1 MVAGT
6 TPNPETRPQRLWLVR
21 HGATDW
27 SARGRHTG
35 LTDLPL
41 NDHGRAEARSVGRG
55 LAALDIDFA
64 AAWTSPLKRA
74 RETAELAGFPDARV
88 LDVLR
93 EWDYGEYEGTRT
105 DDVRREELDPAW
117 SIWSAIIRHGES
129 PRNVGERADEAI
141 AAILSWS
148 PSGDIVVF
156 SHGHF
161 LRILAAR
168 WIKMP
173 AETGQF
179 WALDTGTVSV
189 LGYEHEYQVIERWN
203 APLANQGETT

>member
-1 MVAGT
+1 M
-6 TPNPETRPQRLWLVR
+6 R

-27 SARGRHTG
+27 SASGRHTG

-41 NDHGRAEARSVGRG
+41 NDHGRAQARGAGRG
-55 LAALDIDFA
+55 LAALDINFT

-105 DDVRREELDPAW
+105 DDVRREELAPDW
-117 SIWSAIIRHGES
+117 LIWSAAISHGES
-129 PRNVGERADEAI
+129 VRIVGERADEAI
-141 AAILSWS
+141 AALLSWS
-148 PSGDIVVF
+148 PPGDIVVF

-168 WIKMP
+168 WIGMP
-173 AETGQF
+173 AETGQH
-179 WALDTGTVSV
+179 WALNTGTVSM
-189 LGYEHEYQVIERWN
+189 LSYEHEYRVIDRWN
-203 APLANQGETT
+203 APFQDPGEPK